1 MRAIFTGIEYAGKTT
16 LIDLL
21 GSYYEARGLP
31 AHYDDHFSLPDRTL
45 SEESRK
51 LLLDAPD
58 DMKERYQ
65 RMQIQFHIEL
75 IEFIQ
80 NPLFGGWF
88 IEEAVYCDIYGE
100 DPDSPYYR
108 RYRHI
113 KQRVYEA
120 QIFERRLPDVVLF
133 HLAADD
139 DTIRPAD
146 ARSSARAPGDPRAG
160 HRSHQ
165 GALRGRSGELP
176 VPEGRPRRHH
186 RHHRP
191 HARAVARRDPAQ
203 VRADGHL
210 RRAGPPRAVR
220 TRRQTAG
227 RLPPRR
233 PHPRP
238 GVNPNLPT
246 SIDLAL
252 YSHPDVRTGTIPPDN
267 PPK

>member
-45 SEESRK
+45 GEESRK

-65 RMQIQFHIEL
+65 RMQIQFHVEL

-100 DPDSPYYR
+100 DPASPYYR
-108 RYRHI
+108 RYRHV

-133 HLAADD
+133 HLTADD
-139 DTIRPAD
+139 GEIRRRMRAAPHEHQVIREADIGRVKDRFAEEVEHSLFRKVGRVVDLDTTGRTPAESLD
-146 ARSSARAPGDPRAG
+146 ELLLASEPLVTFGEL
-160 HRSHQ
+160 
-165 GALRGRSGELP
+165 ALRALP
-176 VPEGRPRRHH
+176 VPGGRQRVVYRN
-186 RHHRP
+186 
-191 HARAVARRDPAQ
+191 
-203 VRADGHL
+203 G
-210 RRAGPPRAVR
+210 VR
-220 TRRQTAG
+220 TL
-227 RLPPRR
+227 LPA
-233 PHPRP
+233 
-238 GVNPNLPT
+238 T
-246 SIDLAL
+246 D
-252 YSHPDVRTGTIPPDN
+252 
-267 PPK
+267 

>member
-16 LIDLL
+16 LLNML

-88 IEEAVYCDIYGE
+88 IEEAVYCDVYGE

-133 HLAADD
+133 HLTADD
-139 DTIRPAD
+139 DTIRARMRD
-146 ARSSARAPGDPRAG
+146 APHEHQVIREPDIARIKERFAEEVENSLFRKVGRVVTVDTTGRTPEQSLDEILLKSEPMVTFGEL
-160 HRSHQ
+160 
-165 GALRGRSGELP
+165 ALRALP
-176 VPEGRPRRHH
+176 VPGGKQ
-186 RHHRP
+186 
-191 HARAVARRDPAQ
+191 Q
-203 VRADGHL
+203 VVYRNG
-210 RRAGPPRAVR
+210 VR
-220 TRRQTAG
+220 TLVPAKSAG
-227 RLPPRR
+227 
-233 PHPRP
+233 
-238 GVNPNLPT
+238 
-246 SIDLAL
+246 
-252 YSHPDVRTGTIPPDN
+252 
-267 PPK
+267 

>member
-88 IEEAVYCDIYGE
+88 IEEAVYCDVYGE

-133 HLAADD
+133 QLTADD
-139 DTIRPAD
+139 DAIR
-146 ARSSARAPGDPRAG
+146 ARMREAPHEHQVIREPDIARIKERFA
-160 HRSHQ
+160 
-165 GALRGRSGELP
+165 GRSGELP
-176 VPEGRPRRHH
+176 VSEGRPRRHH
-186 RHHRP
+186 RHYRP
-191 HARAVARRDPAQ
+191 HARAVPGRDPAQ

-210 RRAGPPRAVR
+210 RRAGPARPPRP
-220 TRRQTAG
+220 RRQAAG
-227 RLPPRR
+227 RLPQRR
-233 PHPRP
+233 PHPGP
-238 GVNPNLPT
+238 GQERRV
-246 SIDLAL
+246 SR
-252 YSHPDVRTGTIPPDN
+252 SSRTAHTAAIRIACPHAV
-267 PPK
+267 

>member
-21 GSYYEARGLP
+21 GGYYEARGLP

-88 IEEAVYCDIYGE
+88 IEEAVYCDIYGD

-133 HLAADD
+133 HLTAADD
-139 DTIRPAD
+139 TILQ
-146 ARSSARAPGDPRAG
+146 RACAKPRT
-160 HRSHQ
+160 S
-165 GALRGRSGELP
+165 
-176 VPEGRPRRHH
+176 
-186 RHHRP
+186 
-191 HARAVARRDPAQ
+191 
-203 VRADGHL
+203 
-210 RRAGPPRAVR
+210 
-220 TRRQTAG
+220 TR
-227 RLPPRR
+227 
-233 PHPRP
+233 
-238 GVNPNLPT
+238 
-246 SIDLAL
+246 
-252 YSHPDVRTGTIPPDN
+252 
-267 PPK
+267 